1 VSKTVRSHDVLVSAT
16 SEELPAGVA
25 AALSASTLA
34 EAPPGETATFEAAGM
49 RWATRSWGDPENPTL
64 LAAHG
69 IMSDGGVYWRLG
81 PALAAAGWRVIAID
95 LPAHGGTGPWNGR
108 FALADTATDLVAF
121 IQAENLDVDRLVALG
136 HSWGAAVVASLPAAG
151 LRPRALILLD
161 PPYLALDGMVAMTRD
176 PVEHRYDSVQE
187 ALANLQAANLGWAD
201 GDLEAKAL
209 ALTRFDPDAAS
220 AVLSRNGDWDAGLA
234 ALAHPNATGVPAWI
248 LRGEP
253 RSGCLI
259 PDEVVPDLAARVGAD
274 HVLTI
279 ENASHS
285 PMRTRDPAAA
295 TLAILH
301 ALGWQSEPTSGT

>member
-1 VSKTVRSHDVLVSAT
+1 MSIEVRNFDALVSAT
-16 SEELPAGVA
+16 SEDLPPAVA
-25 AALSASTLA
+25 ATIAALTLN
-34 EAPPGETATFEAAGM
+34 EAAPGEVATIDAAGM
-49 RWATRSWGDPENPTL
+49 SWATRSWGDPQDPPL

-81 PALAAAGWRVIAID
+81 PALAAAGKRVTAVD
-95 LPAHGGTGPWNGR
+95 LPAHGGTRPWNGR
-108 FALADTATDLVAF
+108 FALADTATDLIAF
-121 IQAENLDVDRLVALG
+121 IRAADLDTDRLVALG
-136 HSWGAAVVASLPAAG
+136 HSWGAAVVAGLPAAG
-151 LRPRALILLD
+151 FRPHALILLD

-176 PVEHRYDSVQE
+176 PVEHRYDSAEE
-187 ALANLQAANLGWAD
+187 ALANLQAANLGWTD

-209 ALTRFDPDAAS
+209 ALTRFDPEAAR

-234 ALAHPNATGVPAWI
+234 ALSHPSATGVPAWI

-259 PDEVVPDLAARVGAD
+259 PDDVVPALAARVGAH

-279 ENASHS
+279 QNASHS
-285 PMRTRDPAAA
+285 PMRTREPAAA

-301 ALGWQSEPTSGT
+301 ALGWQSEPMART

>member
-1 VSKTVRSHDVLVSAT
+1 MSKTVRSHDVLVNAT
-16 SEELPAGVA
+16 SEELPAAVA
-25 AALSASTLA
+25 AALSASRL
-34 EAPPGETATFEAAGM
+34 EDAPPGETAIFEAAGM
-49 RWATRSWGDPENPTL
+49 RWATRSWGNAEDPPL

-69 IMSDGGVYWRLG
+69 IMSSGGVWWRLG

-108 FALADTATDLVAF
+108 FAPADTATDLIAF
-121 IQAENLDVDRLVALG
+121 MQAADLDVDRLVALG

-176 PVEHRYDSVQE
+176 PVEHRYDSVEE
-187 ALANLQAANLGWAD
+187 ALANLQAANLGWTD

-209 ALTRFDPDAAS
+209 ALTHFDPEAAR

-234 ALAHPNATGVPAWI
+234 ALAHPNAAGVPTWI

-259 PDEVVPDLAARVGAD
+259 PDEVVPALAARVGAD
-274 HVLTI
+274 HVVTI
-279 ENASHS
+279 NNASHS

-301 ALGWQSEPTSGT
+301 ALGWQSEPKTRT